1 MKQPGRR
8 GRKRDPGAQSA
19 ILAATRE
26 VLLEVGYHGLTI
38 EGVARRAGVG
48 KATIYRWWPS
58 KGTLV
63 LEAAAE
69 HIAIRQ
75 APDSGDTRVDLREA
89 AQALIDVFLD
99 PIARIVIFAATAG
112 LDDDPGMATAFRSE
126 TVYPWRQSTVL
137 AIQRGIAR
145 GDLRADLDAA
155 LALDVMVGTVFQRT
169 LVVATPAVAGLAD
182 AIADLLLRM

>member
-1 MKQPGRR
+1 MNEPSRR
-8 GRKRDPGAQSA
+8 GRKRDPSAQAA
-19 ILAATRE
+19 ILAATRD
-26 VLLEVGYHGLTI
+26 VMLEVGYPRLSI

-58 KGTLV
+58 KGALA

-75 APDSGDTRVDLREA
+75 VPDSGDTRTDLRGA
-89 AQALIDVFLD
+89 ADALIDVFVD

-112 LDDDPGMATAFRSE
+112 LDDDPGMAATFRAQ
-126 TVYPWRQSTVL
+126 TVYPWRQGAVL

-145 GDLRADLDAA
+145 GDLRPDLDAG
-155 LALDVMVGTVFQRT
+155 LALDVLVGTVFQRT
-169 LVVATPAVAGLAD
+169 LVIATPVTAGLAD
-182 AIADLLLRM
+182 ALADLIMRM